1 MTLRTAPPAWPG
13 SREPAG
19 RDLSIGIDRIACDG
33 YGSCAELLPEMI
45 SLDEWGYPIIRP
57 GPVPPALLD
66 HARMAV
72 DTCPVLAL
80 RLDVIAR
87 ATMGRTPGSWPPRA
101 SAPPGRRGRR

>member
-1 MTLRTAPPAWPG
+1 MTMRTPLAWPAA
-13 SREPAG
+13 RETAG
-19 RDLSIGIDRIACDG
+19 TDVAIGINRIVCDG
-33 YGSCAELLPEMI
+33 YGTCAELLPEMI

-80 RLDVIAR
+80 RLVATAR
-87 ATMGRTPGSWPPRA
+87 ATMSPAGNARVPAA
-101 SAPPGRRGRR
+101 SAVPRRRRRR